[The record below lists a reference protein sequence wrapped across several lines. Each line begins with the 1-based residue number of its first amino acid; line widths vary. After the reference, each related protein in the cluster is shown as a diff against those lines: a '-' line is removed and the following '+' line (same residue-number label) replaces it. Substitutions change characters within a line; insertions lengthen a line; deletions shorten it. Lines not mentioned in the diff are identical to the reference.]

1 MGVSYMSDMS
11 RMANEYRSLI
21 VQANMLHEKG
31 DNASIRREAEC
42 YKRAAE
48 LTENLANLSVGKEY
62 EYWIER
68 QQEVSRRFNEIS
80 EYALRRA
87 RQMNG
92 NGDSSA
98 SSPQGKQVEG
108 TGTKAQKPQK
118 RGGYEIPQEVID
130 KWSADPPQKGFEE
143 VAGME
148 ELIEKLRGC
157 IRNVASTELN
167 QYLGI
172 DMVSSFRSE
181 SVV

>member
-1 MGVSYMSDMS
+1 MSVSYMSDMS

-108 TGTKAQKPQK
+108 TGTKAQKPKKEAAMKFLRKLLTNGQQTRLRKDLK
-118 RGGYEIPQEVID
+118 RLPEW
-130 KWSADPPQKGFEE
+130 KSLSKSF
-143 VAGME
+143 VAVYAMW
-148 ELIEKLRGC
+148 LQQSSI
-157 IRNVASTELN
+157 STW
-167 QYLGI
+167 
-172 DMVSSFRSE
+172 V
-181 SVV
+181 